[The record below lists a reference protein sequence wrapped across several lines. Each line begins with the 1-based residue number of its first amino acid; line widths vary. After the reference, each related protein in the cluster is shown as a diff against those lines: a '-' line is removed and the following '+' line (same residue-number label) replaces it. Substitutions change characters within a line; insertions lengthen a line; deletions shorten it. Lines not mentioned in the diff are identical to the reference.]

1 MWLGPE
7 AGVKT
12 NAPGAP
18 CPGSFSARLAG
29 LPPLQPLGPT
39 SPALL
44 RGPSAVAELLRRAPL
59 GRAGGR
65 AVPGAHHPLCPHSF
79 EACEQTTDWLLSRT
93 RQRPRIAVICGSGL
107 GLLADTLQSSEAFS
121 YSEIPNFPSSTVAG
135 HAGQLVFGELQ
146 GKPCV
151 CMKGRF
157 HMYEGHPLWK
167 VTFPVRVFKLL
178 GVETLLVTNAAGGL
192 AENYSPG
199 DIMVIRD
206 HVNLPGLAG
215 LNPLLGPNE
224 ERFGPRF
231 PALSNAYDKELRVRA
246 LEISEQLG
254 YSAFVREGVYCMV
267 GGPNFESVAEARMLR
282 ALGVDAVGMSTAPE
296 VVVAKHC
303 GLRVFGLSLI
313 TNTVVRDYDSEDSA
327 SHEAVLEASQA
338 RAAAL
343 QMLVTQLVGSI
354 EP

>member
-44 RGPSAVAELLRRAPL
+44 HGPSAVAELLRRAPL

-121 YSEIPNFPSSTVAG
+121 YSEIPNFPSSTGTHTPSAPCAGTLGDNVASRPG
-135 HAGQLVFGELQ
+135 SASL
-146 GKPCV
+146 
-151 CMKGRF
+151 
-157 HMYEGHPLWK
+157 
-167 VTFPVRVFKLL
+167 
-178 GVETLLVTNAAGGL
+178 AGGL
-192 AENYSPG
+192 CPALISLCFPVPELAPCLG
-199 DIMVIRD
+199 
-206 HVNLPGLAG
+206 AG
-215 LNPLLGPNE
+215 LPLGSSHE
-224 ERFGPRF
+224 EGGQAQASLQALLFSQGPRLCTLIACGARGGF
-231 PALSNAYDKELRVRA
+231 LCSQLPSPPAPANCLQRDPLSVQPA
-246 LEISEQLG
+246 
-254 YSAFVREGVYCMV
+254 
-267 GGPNFESVAEARMLR
+267 SVA
-282 ALGVDAVGMSTAPE
+282 AVRP
-296 VVVAKHC
+296 
-303 GLRVFGLSLI
+303 
-313 TNTVVRDYDSEDSA
+313 
-327 SHEAVLEASQA
+327 
-338 RAAAL
+338 
-343 QMLVTQLVGSI
+343 
-354 EP
+354 